1 MPAQTRIIHFYVCL
15 GAAGGKECEVIMKKL
30 VIDQYDDHQRI
41 DKYLK
46 KVLVQAPSS
55 LIYKMLRKKDV
66 KVNGKR
72 VKENYILH
80 SGDEVELFLYEDKF
94 KEYTK
99 PLTIYELPITFK
111 VVYEDTH
118 ILIVDKPAGLLV
130 HEDINE
136 SVNTL
141 SNQVL
146 TYLYQKGEYDPEKN
160 ISFTPGPVHRLDRN
174 TSGLAIWGHL
184 ALQVVP
190 SRQVLQNLSIL

>member
-1 MPAQTRIIHFYVCL
+1 
-15 GAAGGKECEVIMKKL
+15 MKKL

-80 SGDEVELFLYEDKF
+80 VGDEVELFLYEDKF

-111 VVYEDTH
+111 VIYED
-118 ILIVDKPAGLLV
+118 
-130 HEDINE
+130 
-136 SVNTL
+136 
-141 SNQVL
+141 
-146 TYLYQKGEYDPEKN
+146 
-160 ISFTPGPVHRLDRN
+160 
-174 TSGLAIWGHL
+174 
-184 ALQVVP
+184 
-190 SRQVLQNLSIL
+190 

>member
-1 MPAQTRIIHFYVCL
+1 
-15 GAAGGKECEVIMKKL
+15 MKKL

-111 VVYEDTH
+111 VVYEDAH

-136 SVNTL
+136 SVNSL
-141 SNQVL
+141 S
-146 TYLYQKGEYDPEKN
+146 TRYLLIYIRRVN
-160 ISFTPGPVHRLDRN
+160 MI
-174 TSGLAIWGHL
+174 
-184 ALQVVP
+184 
-190 SRQVLQNLSIL
+190 

>member
-1 MPAQTRIIHFYVCL
+1 M
-15 GAAGGKECEVIMKKL
+15 
-30 VIDQYDDHQRI
+30 
-41 DKYLK
+41 
-46 KVLVQAPSS
+46 LVQAPSS

-111 VVYEDTH
+111 VVYEDAH

-141 SNQVL
+141 STRYSLIYIRRVNMIQKRISALHQVRC
-146 TYLYQKGEYDPEKN
+146 
-160 ISFTPGPVHRLDRN
+160 I
-174 TSGLAIWGHL
+174 A
-184 ALQVVP
+184 
-190 SRQVLQNLSIL
+190 